1 MPKESEHHPPKSKI
15 EAMEIDVE
23 EPPIQ
28 HKRQPRP
35 PVFSEEA
42 FAEFTE
48 DEIEEARQQS
58 TWDDKLQEYLKTAMA
73 CGLSKNGAMK
83 MYTASLLLFDDYV
96 PSDMFMARSTISRKV
111 DEVFKTKVDQHAE
124 EAKGIVNFGYDGR
137 KDLTLQPKQKLKR
150 ESHIT
155 FVGDDGEYLN
165 HTTMENDEGEE
176 IAGTAENLAQKIF
189 DVLEETESVD
199 TVTFIS
205 SDGTNVNTGH
215 EGNFDL
221 FFHEYQFIITQN
233 LI

>member
-1 MPKESEHHPPKSKI
+1 MYRQFHENFTKI
-15 EAMEIDVE
+15 WQHCQLTNVEA
-23 EPPIQ
+23 
-28 HKRQPRP
+28 
-35 PVFSEEA
+35 
-42 FAEFTE
+42 
-48 DEIEEARQQS
+48 
-58 TWDDKLQEYLKTAMA
+58 KLIVDSVANK
-73 CGLSKNGAMK
+73 GAVVSRK
-83 MYTASLLLFDDYV
+83 
-96 PSDMFMARSTISRKV
+96 ISRHLAL
-111 DEVFKTKVDQHAE
+111 TKCWTGHAE

-165 HTTMENDEGEE
+165 HTTMANDEGEE

-215 EGNFDL
+215 EGNF
-221 FFHEYQFIITQN
+221 
-233 LI
+233 